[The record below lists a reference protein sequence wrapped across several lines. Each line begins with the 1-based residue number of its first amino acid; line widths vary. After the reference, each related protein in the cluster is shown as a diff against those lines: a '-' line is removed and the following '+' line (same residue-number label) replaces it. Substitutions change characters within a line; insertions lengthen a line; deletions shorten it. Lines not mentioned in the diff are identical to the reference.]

1 MIQQAALI
9 INTVLLVTSIYAAY
23 TCFKEKEQR
32 ALTITALGVLFHVA
46 LIVITLYAPALM
58 LLVYGYYAFLGL
70 GLAVLLIPRPPNL
83 RALGGIRGYTVD
95 DAPQPDARDTVSAR
109 NRLRQGTEE
118 YNDYY
123 SRHPERKEVDDRLRK
138 MGRVGGA
145 VDGGYRPNLAMSRA
159 SFRIPSHMGSIA
171 YADPLEGQAPYPI
184 SPEKATM
191 IVKNLARH
199 LGAALVG
206 VCKVDPLCIY
216 TNPRTTRTGRWMID
230 GKEVDYP
237 PYALVMATEM
247 SHEHVNSAP
256 HTPTAA
262 ETGNQYANGS
272 YISTVL
278 SQWFSQMGYTGI
290 AEHTGHY
297 DVVLPPMAF
306 QAGLGEVGRNGYLIT
321 PTLGSRVRLC
331 AVLTDMPLIIDD
343 PVDLGVEEFCTYC
356 MKCADT
362 CPSNSISKGGMTVYH
377 GVEKWKLQAET
388 CSEYW
393 NVVGTDCAICMAI
406 CPFSKP
412 DTPMHSVVRWFVKH
426 SRLAPRLFPI
436 FDDILY
442 GRKWKTKPVSPWLE
456 YNQRE

>member
-1 MIQQAALI
+1 
-9 INTVLLVTSIYAAY
+9 
-23 TCFKEKEQR
+23 
-32 ALTITALGVLFHVA
+32 
-46 LIVITLYAPALM
+46 M

-118 YNDYY
+118 YNEYY
-123 SRHPERKEVDDRLRK
+123 SRHPERKEVDDKLRK

-171 YADPLEGQAPYPI
+171 YADPLEGR
-184 SPEKATM
+184 
-191 IVKNLARH
+191 AR
-199 LGAALVG
+199 
-206 VCKVDPLCIY
+206 
-216 TNPRTTRTGRWMID
+216 
-230 GKEVDYP
+230 
-237 PYALVMATEM
+237 
-247 SHEHVNSAP
+247 
-256 HTPTAA
+256 
-262 ETGNQYANGS
+262 
-272 YISTVL
+272 
-278 SQWFSQMGYTGI
+278 
-290 AEHTGHY
+290 
-297 DVVLPPMAF
+297 
-306 QAGLGEVGRNGYLIT
+306 
-321 PTLGSRVRLC
+321 
-331 AVLTDMPLIIDD
+331 
-343 PVDLGVEEFCTYC
+343 VEEFCTYC

-362 CPSNSISKGGMTVYH
+362 YPSNSISKGGMTVYH

-426 SRLAPRLFPI
+426 SKLAPRLFPI

-442 GRKWKTKPVSPWLE
+442 GKKCKTKPVSPWLE
-456 YNQRE
+456 YNQKE